1 LQLKLLLAGATGL
14 VGRLLL
20 QRLETLD
27 DVQAVDIIGRTKI
40 EGCGRKV
47 TQHIAPTPDWPGLV
61 GQLKPDVAISALG
74 TTMRLAGS
82 EDAFYAVDH
91 DMVVSFARSASAAG
105 ARRFMMVSSVG
116 AHAGSRNF
124 YLATKG
130 KAETAVQAAG
140 FDRIDVFRPG
150 LLRGYRSG
158 ERRIGERLGILLSPV
173 TDFLTPAV
181 LDHYRSIAAADV
193 AASIAAF
200 LRENATGTFVHENR
214 AMWQSIR
221 AR

>member
-1 LQLKLLLAGATGL
+1 LKLKLLLAGATGL

-27 DVQAVDIIGRTKI
+27 DIESIDCVGRTKF
-40 EGCGRKV
+40 ESVAQKV
-47 TQHIAPTPDWPGLV
+47 TQHIAPTSDWPTLV
-61 GQLKPDVAISALG
+61 SQLEPDVAISALG
-74 TTMRLAGS
+74 TTMRQAGS
-82 EDAFYAVDH
+82 EDAFFAVDH
-91 DMVVSFARSASAAG
+91 DMVVAFARAASAAG

-116 AHAGSRNF
+116 AHAASRNF

-130 KAETAVQAAG
+130 KAEADAQAAG
-140 FDRIDVFRPG
+140 FDRVDIFRPG
-150 LLRGYRSG
+150 LLRGNRG
-158 ERRIGERLGILLSPV
+158 GARRVGERLGILISPV
-173 TDFLTPAV
+173 TDFLTPFV

-200 LRENATGTFVHENR
+200 LKEDAPGTFIHENR
-214 AMWQSIR
+214 AMWQSIA